1 MPLEYQKSNT
11 IRFPVLLLIA
21 RKYLGIPASS
31 AASERFFSQG
41 ALIITKLR
49 NRLNKDTFEKISCL
63 NSWGVFN
70 DEEEELKKEGLKKEI
85 KENEEDNQFTIIEN
99 AQLVNI
105 QFNLSLLLL
114 VY

>member
-1 MPLEYQKSNT
+1 MLLEYWKSNT
-11 IRFPVLLLIA
+11 IRFPVLLLIT
-21 RKYLGIPASS
+21 RKYLRILASL
-31 AASERFFSQG
+31 AASKRFFSQG

-49 NRLNKDTFEKISCL
+49 NRLNKDTFEKISYL
-63 NSWGVFN
+63 KSQGVFN

-99 AQLVNI
+99 AQLVSI